1 MRARATGAYV
11 AGVLAMALLAGCG
24 DGPEPPD
31 DTDTPDADD
40 VAPSNPQWDDE
51 SPLDAYLRVVLGDF
65 ESDDAY
71 ADPLRA
77 PAEEAVS
84 ACMAQAGFEYHPMLE
99 EPSYVS
105 GGWRDLPHAVEVA
118 EEFGYGFSIEA
129 EGRGNGTARWSVPNQ
144 EGQAERA
151 NREYK
156 ESLSPAARAEYERVL
171 LGDPLAVLEEG
182 YDEMT
187 DGGCYTR
194 SYAEISTLMWPTEF
208 AAVIDAMGEIY
219 AQVESDPRVAD
230 AQRAWTSCMADAGYP
245 DLTQL
250 RDAQSFVDGL
260 ISRFVAENADRID
273 RSLAENEYDAIKASV
288 PAELAELQ
296 AAERAVAVAD
306 ATCRETSG
314 YTRLHDEVTIE
325 YEQDLVDRYRD
336 DLEAWVAMVRERDAD
351 QTGD

>member
-1 MRARATGAYV
+1 MRVRAAAACA
-11 AGVLAMALLAGCG
+11 AGVLAAALLAGCG
-24 DGPEPPD
+24 PGQASPGVPEPPD
-31 DTDTPDADD
+31 PGD

-51 SPLDAYLRVVLGDF
+51 SPLDAYLREVLGEF

-77 PAEEAVS
+77 PAEEAVA
-84 ACMAQAGFEYHPMLE
+84 ACMAEAGFEYHPMLE
-99 EPSYVS
+99 EPSYVTT
-105 GGWRDLPHAVEVA
+105 WRELPHTVEVA

-219 AQVESDPRVAD
+219 AQVESDPRLVD
-230 AQRAWTSCMADAGYP
+230 AQRAWTLCMADAGYP

-260 ISRFVAENADRID
+260 ITRFLAENADRID
-273 RSLAENEYDAIKASV
+273 RTLAESEYDAIRASV

-306 ATCRETSG
+306 ATCREDSG
-314 YTRLHDEVTIE
+314 YTRVEHEVTLE

-336 DLEAWVAMVRERDAD
+336 ELDAWVAQVRER
-351 QTGD
+351 Q

>member
-1 MRARATGAYV
+1 MRVRAAAACA
-11 AGVLAMALLAGCG
+11 AGVLAAALLAGCG
-24 DGPEPPD
+24 PGQASPGVPEPPD
-31 DTDTPDADD
+31 PGD

-51 SPLDAYLRVVLGDF
+51 SPLDAYLREVLGEF

-77 PAEEAVS
+77 PAEEAVA
-84 ACMAQAGFEYHPMLE
+84 ACMAEAGFEYHPMLE

-105 GGWRDLPHAVEVA
+105 GGWRDLPHTVEVA

-182 YDEMT
+182 YDE
-187 DGGCYTR
+187 
-194 SYAEISTLMWPTEF
+194 
-208 AAVIDAMGEIY
+208 
-219 AQVESDPRVAD
+219 
-230 AQRAWTSCMADAGYP
+230 
-245 DLTQL
+245 
-250 RDAQSFVDGL
+250 
-260 ISRFVAENADRID
+260 ID
-273 RSLAENEYDAIKASV
+273 RTLAESEYDAIRASV

-306 ATCRETSG
+306 ATCRDTSG
-314 YTRLHDEVTIE
+314 YTRVETEVTLE

-336 DLEAWVAMVRERDAD
+336 DLEAWVAQVRER
-351 QTGD
+351 Q